1 MHTTPNVKI
10 VNKHRESAGAWF
22 CDPTD
27 MAADR
32 ARWDYIV
39 KDVKALRVIEPQH
52 DWHIE
57 VTGEL
62 GNWHRAHI

>member
-22 CDPTD
+22 CDATD
-27 MAADR
+27 LT
-32 ARWDYIV
+32 RWRYIT
-39 KDVKALRVIEPQH
+39 KDVKALQVIEPTH

-62 GNWHRAHI
+62 GNWHRAVQ